1 MEKLIILGAGGH
13 ARSVMDILLQNN
25 DFEIIGCIDPSSSEV
40 LDQPVIGN
48 DNDLEALYLRGIKK
62 IFVAIGD
69 NHLRDRLFKKVES
82 IGFQPINVISRHA
95 MISPRANLGKGIC
108 IMAGAVINVNTV
120 IEDNTIINTHC
131 SIDHDCDI
139 GRSAHIAPGVALS
152 GTVKIGTGVQVG
164 TGASVID
171 GITIGD
177 WAFIGGGAAVVSD
190 IPEGVLAYGVPA
202 RIIRK
207 ISTCEES

>member
-25 DFEIIGCIDPSSSEV
+25 DYEVVGCIDPLSGDV
-40 LDQPVIGN
+40 LGKPVIGN
-48 DNDLEALYLRGIKK
+48 DNDLVSFFSRGIKN

-69 NHLRDRLFKKVES
+69 NRLRDRLFHKIGA
-82 IGFQPINVISRHA
+82 IGFQPINVISRYA

-108 IMAGAVINVNTV
+108 VMAGAVNNENTI
-120 IEDNTIINTHC
+120 IEDNSIINTHC
-131 SIDHDCDI
+131 SIDHDCFI
-139 GRSAHIAPGVALS
+139 GQSTHIAPCVALS
-152 GTVKIGTGVQVG
+152 GTVRIGNGVQVG